1 LFFGPGPGDGAG
13 RAIGAGHFQMIDL
26 TQAFMD
32 FVLLVYFVV
41 IVCFVVIIIFLN
53 IKRITDLFRK

>member
-1 LFFGPGPGDGAG
+1 
-13 RAIGAGHFQMIDL
+13 MIDL